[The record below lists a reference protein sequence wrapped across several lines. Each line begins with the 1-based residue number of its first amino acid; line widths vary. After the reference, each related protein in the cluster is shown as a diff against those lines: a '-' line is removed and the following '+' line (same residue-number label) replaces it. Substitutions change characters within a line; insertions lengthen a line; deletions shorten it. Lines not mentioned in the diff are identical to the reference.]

1 MSSGTR
7 RALDTH
13 VCTELV
19 FSNYVHVTTH
29 TKIESQGPHS
39 YSTGSEQSP
48 LWDEKVRE
56 SVRLMN
62 R

>member
-7 RALDTH
+7 RALDTLI
-13 VCTELV
+13 CTEL
-19 FSNYVHVTTH
+19 FFYNYVHVTVH

-39 YSTGSEQSP
+39 YLTGSIQSP
-48 LWDEKVRE
+48 LYGEK

-62 R
+62 